1 VGVWLAAQ
9 QREIPSVRSIGPPPT
24 LLALT
29 IQKEV
34 VAIEIVWMVQTWLI
48 IVSSMHCSCGT
59 QLVCC
64 CMLHHQPPAKSLPAC
79 SGVILHLL
87 IHDLSVLWMVHDTC
101 WTYTRFN
108 CNMESQYNDVVP
120 GCFSFTYRYLENF
133 QSSST
138 SHLGLY
144 SVLNKQR
151 NKPVYIIDCYCSEID
166 QITVMKLFAVRR
178 ENTYTHT

>member
-9 QREIPSVRSIGPPPT
+9 QREILSVRSIGLPPT

-87 IHDLSVLWMVHDTC
+87 IHDLSVLWMVQDTC

-108 CNMESQYNDVVP
+108 CNMESHGVTVQWCSPWMFLFYLQVLGKFPVIQHFP
-120 GCFSFTYRYLENF
+120 FGTILCFE
-133 QSSST
+133 QAE
-138 SHLGLY
+138 
-144 SVLNKQR
+144 K
-151 NKPVYIIDCYCSEID
+151 
-166 QITVMKLFAVRR
+166 
-178 ENTYTHT
+178 